1 VKAQRAITELGLMG
15 GWYLLTGSVALA
27 QAADRGRPPFG
38 LLVAGLGAL
47 VIAVASWVIVMA
59 VRGLRDIQGLPETAK
74 RRSWLSV
81 AAGVSLSSLLPIAT
95 VVLLSTLST
104 AAGWGLGL
112 AYVVLG
118 AAVCA
123 TAVLA
128 GHVERLCG
136 ARVWRANN
144 RFYFAR

>member
-1 VKAQRAITELGLMG
+1 
-15 GWYLLTGSVALA
+15 
-27 QAADRGRPPFG
+27 
-38 LLVAGLGAL
+38 
-47 VIAVASWVIVMA
+47 VASWVIVMA
-59 VRGLRDIQGLPETAK
+59 VRGLRDIEGLPETAK
-74 RRSWLSV
+74 RRSWLFV
-81 AAGVSLSSLLPIAT
+81 AARVSLSSLLPIGT

-123 TAVLA
+123 IAALA
-128 GHVERLCG
+128 GHVEHLCG